1 MLSRN
6 ILAVILVPIASV
18 ILLAQTPTTQEPTI
32 KYPLTPREGP
42 WLIHVASFRGDQSLE
57 FAQRLADEVRTKHRL
72 LSFVYSMNEEDAK
85 RDREQLKQYQMQFV
99 GTDKVAESNERQKFK
114 TVRIVKEYSV
124 FVGNFPDMEKAR
136 EQAETIKAFPPPA
149 SIPSYGLNLFNESN
163 AVEKA
168 DPQSSDL
175 AGIFKLKTTSRSEDR
190 KILNQKLGNPFRQ
203 AFVVRNPFLSKSTVP
218 PVVTQQKSVPMDPT
232 WPALNEK
239 EKYSIFTNAK
249 PWTLVVAK
257 FAPPTDVQA
266 SATGSVVQSGVGVP
280 GQNLGK
286 NLEAAAETARQ
297 VADLLRDGGKGYD
310 AYVFHTR
317 QYSLVT
323 VGAFE
328 SRYDPKMEQAWT
340 ILKDFAES
348 QQSGP
353 FSLLLKMPLPMQ
365 IPGR

>member
-1 MLSRN
+1 MSLRTM
-6 ILAVILVPIASV
+6 LAVVLIPIASV
-18 ILLAQTPTTQEPTI
+18 ILLAQAPTAEEPAI

-57 FAQRLADEVRTKHRL
+57 FAHRLAEEVRTKHRL
-72 LSFVYSMNEEDAK
+72 LSFIYSMNEEDAK
-85 RDREQLKQYQMQFV
+85 RDREQLKQYQMQVV
-99 GTDKVAESNERQKFK
+99 GTDKVAGTDERQKFK

-124 FVGNFPDMEKAR
+124 FVGNFSTMEKAR
-136 EQAETIKAFPPPA
+136 EQTEDIKAFPPPT
-149 SIPSYGLNLFNESN
+149 SIPEYGLSLFNESN
-163 AVEKA
+163 ATSKA
-168 DPQSSDL
+168 DPQSSEIANL
-175 AGIFKLKTTSRSEDR
+175 FKLKTTTRSEDR
-190 KILNQKLGNPFRQ
+190 KLLSAKQGNPFRQ
-203 AFVVRNPFLSKSTVP
+203 AFVVRNPFLAKSKVATVVNQNAP
-218 PVVTQQKSVPMDPT
+218 VPMDST

-239 EKYSIFTNAK
+239 EKYSIFTNTK

-257 FAPPTDVQA
+257 FAPPTDVRT
-266 SATGSVVQSGVGVP
+266 SPTGSVVQAGVGMP
-280 GQNLGK
+280 GQNLGRG
-286 NLEAAAETARQ
+286 LEASAETARQ

-310 AYVFHTR
+310 AYVFHTQ

-323 VGAFE
+323 VGAFD
-328 SRYDPKMEQAWT
+328 SRYDPKMEQAWM

>member
-1 MLSRN
+1 MSLRI
-6 ILAVILVPIASV
+6 ILAIIWVPIASV
-18 ILLAQTPTTQEPTI
+18 ILLAQTPTAEEPAV

-57 FAQRLADEVRTKHRL
+57 FAHRLAEEVRTKHRL
-72 LSFVYSMNEEDAK
+72 LTFIYSMNEEDAK

-99 GTDKVAESNERQKFK
+99 GSDKVYESNERQKFK

-124 FVGNFPDMEKAR
+124 FVGNYPDMDKAR
-136 EQAETIKAFPPPA
+136 EQAEVIKAFPPPA
-149 SIPSYGLNLFNESN
+149 SIPSYGVHLYKEPT
-163 AVEKA
+163 AKA
-168 DPQSSDL
+168 TSDPQSSEVGGLFRMRSTVKTEEGKRL
-175 AGIFKLKTTSRSEDR
+175 AET
-190 KILNQKLGNPFRQ
+190 QGNPFRQ
-203 AFVVRNPFLSKSTVP
+203 AFVVRNPLQAKSKVPTVVQQQA
-218 PVVTQQKSVPMDPT
+218 PVAMDSS
-232 WPALNEK
+232 WPGLNEK
-239 EKYSIFTNAK
+239 EKYSIFTCAK

-257 FAPPTDVQA
+257 FAPPTDVQ
-266 SATGSVVQSGVGVP
+266 SSMNNSVVQTGAVSP
-280 GQNLGK
+280 AQNLGK
-286 NLEAAAETARQ
+286 GLEAAAETARQ

-323 VGAFE
+323 VGAFD
-328 SRYDPKMEQAWT
+328 SRYDPKMEQAWM

-353 FSLLLKMPLPMQ
+353 FSLLLKLPLPMQ

>member
-32 KYPLTPREGP
+32 KYPLTNREGP

-57 FAQRLADEVRTKHRL
+57 FAHLLAEEVRTKHRL
-72 LSFVYSMNEEDAK
+72 LSFIYSMNEEDAK

-99 GTDKVAESNERQKFK
+99 GSDKVAESNERQKFK
-114 TVRIVKEYSV
+114 TVRVVKEYSV
-124 FVGNFPDMEKAR
+124 FVGNYPTMEKAR
-136 EQAETIKAFPPPA
+136 EQTEDIKAFPPPA

-163 AVEKA
+163 TVEKA
-168 DPQSSDL
+168 DSQKSDL
-175 AGIFKLKTTSRSEDR
+175 ASIFSLKSNRTEDR
-190 KILNQKLGNPFRQ
+190 KLLNQKLGNPFRQ
-203 AFVVRNPFLSKSTVP
+203 AFVVRNPIFAKSKVPTVVNQQA
-218 PVVTQQKSVPMDPT
+218 PVAIDPT

-239 EKYSIFTNAK
+239 EKYSIFTCTK

-257 FAPPTDVQA
+257 FAPPTEAQV
-266 SATGSVVQSGVGVP
+266 SPTGSVVQTGAGLPSQNVGK
-280 GQNLGK
+280 G
-286 NLEAAAETARQ
+286 LEAAAETARQ

-323 VGAFE
+323 VGAFD

-340 ILKDFAES
+340 ILKGFAES
-348 QQSGP
+348 QETGP
-353 FSLLLKMPLPMQ
+353 FSLLLKLPLPMQ
-365 IPGR
+365 VPGR